1 MDGLLAEWPADGVV
15 AEEGR
20 SAPARD
26 GWRWVIDPLD
36 GTRNYLSA
44 AGPWSVCLALQFQD
58 VTQVAVV
65 HDPAAGETFSAVRG
79 AGATLDGE
87 PVHTA
92 GDPRLGEA
100 MVGLSFNPSP
110 EAKRR
115 MADLLGRLLPVV
127 GDIRRLPAALDLCY
141 LAAGRLDGAVCL
153 DTRLWDI
160 AAGLLIAEEAG
171 AVLGGAGGAAAAA
184 GTELALGA
192 APSVWPEFSALFT

>member
-1 MDGLLAEWPADGVV
+1 MV

-92 GDPRLGEA
+92 ATPRLSEA

-141 LAAGRLDGAVCL
+141 LAAGRLDGTVCL

-171 AVLGGAGGAAAAA
+171 AVLGGAGGAAGAA

>member
-1 MDGLLAEWPADGVV
+1 
-15 AEEGR
+15 
-20 SAPARD
+20 
-26 GWRWVIDPLD
+26 
-36 GTRNYLSA
+36 
-44 AGPWSVCLALQFQD
+44 
-58 VTQVAVV
+58 
-65 HDPAAGETFSAVRG
+65 
-79 AGATLDGE
+79 
-87 PVHTA
+87 
-92 GDPRLGEA
+92 

-141 LAAGRLDGAVCL
+141 LAAGRLDGTVCL

-171 AVLGGAGGAAAAA
+171 AVLGGAGGAAGAA

-192 APSVWPEFSALFT
+192 APRCGRSSRRCSPSHHSPYFWRGCRLLSHIPKS